1 MKNRKYYRLAIG
13 RLLLACMLCGTVVG
27 TVSCSDDDEPAVSA
41 VATLKAVSNL
51 TVESTMQEDELKV
64 KFQNSSYLQTSHIQ
78 IAYRE
83 VEENTQSST
92 DASGEWKTVSLD
104 GSDYALVVE
113 YLLNVPK
120 AGTYEVAVTLF
131 GKSGERSET
140 VSAVADTYNPDKI
153 IAETSMLD
161 CADKQMTNLFDKY
174 FNKSSRTIWQT
185 WYPNV
190 MSGNGVY
197 WDGDALVWGQGAA
210 LSAFIAVRYATEDIS
225 RGAFY
230 SGYDDRIF
238 NGIQGFWCYDDR
250 NGVTA
255 YSCYPA
261 GGNDRFYDDN
271 VWIGLD
277 MAEWYKL
284 TGNVRYLDQAKAV
297 WNYLTEYGWDETCHG
312 GVYWKELPVG
322 SVSKNTC
329 STAPTGVLSCKL
341 YEITKDPVYLEWG
354 KKVYD
359 WLMAYVQDPADHLFW
374 DNVSPAENNP
384 MEIGRIE
391 KNKYAYNAGQP
402 LQLACMLYK
411 FTGEQAYLDKAQEI
425 ALACYNQWFINYHS
439 TVLNKDFRILSPDD
453 AWFHA
458 VMSRGFFEL
467 YSIDNDPKYLNDLR
481 YTMLEAWYGE
491 ARQPNGLI
499 NDNDLSGRGDPK
511 TQWEIRQQAALIEM
525 MARLAVWEN
534 EH

>member
-13 RLLLACMLCGTVVG
+13 RLLLACMLCGTAVG

-41 VATLKAVSNL
+41 VAALKAVSNL

-277 MAEWYKL
+277 MANLYEQTNEQRFLEKAVMVWDYL
-284 TGNVRYLDQAKAV
+284 MTGND
-297 WNYLTEYGWDETCHG
+297 DTCG
-312 GVYWKELPVG
+312 GGIHWKEMNGP
-322 SVSKNTC
+322 SRTKHTC
-329 STAPTGVLSCKL
+329 STAPAAVLGCKL
-341 YEITKDPVYLEWG
+341 YELTKDTKYLDKAKELYEWLL
-354 KKVYD
+354 KY
-359 WLMAYVQDPADHLFW
+359 LQDPVDHLFW
-374 DNVSPAENNP
+374 DNINPEMKVSTA
-384 MEIGRIE
+384 
-391 KNKYAYNAGQP
+391 KYSYNSGQP
-402 LQLACMLYK
+402 MMAACLLYRITGDSTYLEEAKAIAQSAFSKWFSSYTSTPLHKDIYVLNDGESAWFCAVMFRGFLELYK
-411 FTGEQAYLDKAQEI
+411 QDPSTKDYVVRYAEMMKHAWLS
-425 ALACYNQWFINYHS
+425 ACRNQSTNLLNYGS
-439 TVLNKDFRILSPDD
+439 FRGNKSQ
-453 AWFHA
+453 
-458 VMSRGFFEL
+458 S
-467 YSIDNDPKYLNDLR
+467 S
-481 YTMLEAWYGE
+481 
-491 ARQPNGLI
+491 
-499 NDNDLSGRGDPK
+499 
-511 TQWEIRQQAALIEM
+511 WEILHEGACVEMLAHLAALESKGL
-525 MARLAVWEN
+525 LAD
-534 EH
+534 